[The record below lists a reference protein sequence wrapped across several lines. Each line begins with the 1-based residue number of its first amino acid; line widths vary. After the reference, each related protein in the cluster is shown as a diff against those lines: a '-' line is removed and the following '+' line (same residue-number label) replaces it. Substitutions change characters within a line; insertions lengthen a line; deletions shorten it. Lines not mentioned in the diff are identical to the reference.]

1 MRKMTAR
8 RWLVPAV
15 AAMMLVAAGGLA
27 PVMAEQAKKPAE
39 AKVEKKAEAAK
50 GKKTPDHR
58 QMTPAEAQKAARKA
72 IEEKVKAK
80 GAAKADIERQK
91 IFQDAVAALRET
103 QNAIVALDKKDKQ
116 KALAALEKA
125 IGKLEL
131 VLARDPNLALAPVDV
146 TTQTLDIYV
155 DVEAVKK
162 AVKEAIDLLKKGRVQ
177 DARALVSGLAS
188 EIVIEVVN
196 IPLATYPQA
205 IKAVVP
211 LIEQGK
217 FKEAKEALVAALNT
231 LVITRHIIPLPILR
245 VEQMLVRAEQ
255 LAEKAKRTEAE
266 EKELKAILKAARTE
280 LEFAQA
286 LGYGKEEDFKT
297 FYEELDKIAAKT
309 KGGGHGRGFFDKLK
323 KALADFRARLF

>member
-1 MRKMTAR
+1 MRTISMK

-15 AAMMLVAAGGLA
+15 AVMLAVAGGA
-27 PVMAEQAKKPAE
+27 VPVAAEQAQKPAG
-39 AKVEKKAEAAK
+39 AKVEKQAEAAK
-50 GKKTPDHR
+50 AGKKVPDHR

-91 IFQDAVAALRET
+91 VFQDAVTALRET
-103 QNAIVALDKKDKQ
+103 QNAIVALDKKDKK

-146 TTQTLDIYV
+146 TTQTLDIYA
-155 DVEAVKK
+155 DVEAVRK
-162 AVKEAIDLLKKGRVQ
+162 AVNEAIGLLKKGRVQ

-188 EIVIEVVN
+188 EIVIEVLN

-211 LIEQGK
+211 LIEQSK

-231 LVITRHIIPLPILR
+231 LVVTRHIIPLPILR

-266 EKELKAILKAARTE
+266 EKELKAILRAARTE

-297 FYEELDKIAAKT
+297 FYAELDKIASKT
-309 KGGGHGRGFFDKLK
+309 KGGGHGKGFFDALK